1 MFEVVFLIFF
11 SMAEC
16 SLRDSFV
23 CVFSFG
29 FCWKF
34 GVFLDLEWGREKLL
48 GMKEKWA
55 ENL

>member
-1 MFEVVFLIFF
+1 MIFLHEI
-11 SMAEC
+11 SMAES

-34 GVFLDLEWGREKLL
+34 GVFLELEWGVEMLL
-48 GMKEKWA
+48 ELKEKWA